1 MKIIISELGKKIPEP
16 ILDEL
21 TLWEMKNING
31 GYMTRREMARYN
43 MTNNNNTT
51 TNTNDFS
58 TMLKEI
64 NSSIAQWKITLED
77 TTDTLGINFNF

>member
-1 MKIIISELGKKIPEP
+1 MKIIVSELGTTILEP

-21 TLWEMKNING
+21 TPWEMKNING

-58 TMLKEI
+58 TMIKEI
-64 NSSIAQWKITLED
+64 NSSISQWKITLQD
-77 TTDTLGINFNF
+77 TTDSLGVNFSF

>member
-1 MKIIISELGKKIPEP
+1 VKIIISELGKKIPEP

-31 GYMTRREMARYN
+31 GYMTRRDMARYN
-43 MTNNNNTT
+43 MTNSNNT

>member
-31 GYMTRREMARYN
+31 GYMTRRDMARYN
-43 MTNNNNTT
+43 MTNSNNT

>member
-1 MKIIISELGKKIPEP
+1 MKIIVSELGTTISEA

-21 TLWEMKNING
+21 TPWEMKNING
-31 GYMTRREMARYN
+31 GYMTRRDMARYN

-58 TMLKEI
+58 TMIKEI
-64 NSSIAQWKITLED
+64 NSSISQWKITLQD
-77 TTDTLGINFNF
+77 TTDSLGVNFSF

>member
-1 MKIIISELGKKIPEP
+1 MKIIVSELGTTISEA

-21 TLWEMKNING
+21 TPWEMKNING
-31 GYMTRREMARYN
+31 GYMTRRDMARYN

-58 TMLKEI
+58 TMIKEI
-64 NSSIAQWKITLED
+64 NSSIAEWKITLQD
-77 TTDTLGINFNF
+77 TTDSLGVNFSF

>member
-31 GYMTRREMARYN
+31 GYMTRRDMARYN
-43 MTNNNNTT
+43 MTNSNNT

-64 NSSIAQWKITLED
+64 NSSIAQWKITLQD

>member
-1 MKIIISELGKKIPEP
+1 MRIIISELETRISEP

-21 TLWEMKNING
+21 TPWEIKNING
-31 GYMTRREMARYN
+31 GYMTRRDMARYN

-58 TMLKEI
+58 AMIKEI
-64 NSSIAQWKITLED
+64 NSSITQWKITLQD
-77 TTDTLGINFNF
+77 TTDSLGVNFSF

>member
-1 MKIIISELGKKIPEP
+1 MKIIVSELGTTISEA

-21 TLWEMKNING
+21 TPWEMKNING
-31 GYMTRREMARYN
+31 GYMTRRDMARYN
-43 MTNNNNTT
+43 MTNSNNT

>member
-58 TMLKEI
+58 TMIKEI
-64 NSSIAQWKITLED
+64 NRSIAQWKITIQD
-77 TTDTLGINFNF
+77 TTDSLGVNFNF

>member
-1 MKIIISELGKKIPEP
+1 MKIIVSELGTTISEA

-21 TLWEMKNING
+21 TPWEMKNING

-43 MTNNNNTT
+43 MTNSNNTT

-58 TMLKEI
+58 TMIKEI
-64 NSSIAQWKITLED
+64 NSSIAQWKITLQD
-77 TTDTLGINFNF
+77 TTDSLGVNFTF